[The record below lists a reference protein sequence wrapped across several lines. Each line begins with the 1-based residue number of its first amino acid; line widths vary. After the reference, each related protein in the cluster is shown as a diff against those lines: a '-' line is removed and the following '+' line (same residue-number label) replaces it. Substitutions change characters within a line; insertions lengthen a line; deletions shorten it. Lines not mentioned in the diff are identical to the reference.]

1 MTDRRLSF
9 TLSEMSQYTPSVSE
23 EDVERL
29 LGRDYPQDSHDEIR
43 SLFISVT
50 VRERLR
56 VIAACLKNAGG
67 DLERLKTQLSTANG
81 YWRETISEAEYP
93 RVKKASRYTE
103 AEIHDK
109 QREQYL
115 RWFEQ

>member
-1 MTDRRLSF
+1 
-9 TLSEMSQYTPSVSE
+9 MSQYTPTVTD

-29 LGRDYPQDSHDEIR
+29 LKRDYLHETHDEIR

-50 VRERLR
+50 IRERLR

-67 DLERLKTQLSTANG
+67 DLELLKAQLSTANG

-103 AEIHDK
+103 TEIHDK

-115 RWFEQ
+115 SWFEQ

>member
-1 MTDRRLSF
+1 
-9 TLSEMSQYTPSVSE
+9 MSQYTPTVTE

-29 LGRDYPQDSHDEIR
+29 LKRDYLRETHDEIR

-50 VRERLR
+50 IRERLR

-67 DLERLKTQLSTANG
+67 DVEHFKAQLSTANG